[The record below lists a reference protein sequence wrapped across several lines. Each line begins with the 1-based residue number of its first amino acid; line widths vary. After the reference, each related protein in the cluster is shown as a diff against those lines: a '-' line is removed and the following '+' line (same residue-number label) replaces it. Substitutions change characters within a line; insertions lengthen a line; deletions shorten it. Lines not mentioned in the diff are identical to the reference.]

1 MTLKVRVPVQILL
14 KRIPLGLGSLDPFE
28 RDRAG
33 GAAPS
38 PVSLRDGLA
47 TIMVVEVNVVGFL
60 PPVVAA
66 RRLQRQPLR
75 LAFFVPVAFFRVL
88 FSPCVR
94 TLCVDFVDTRS

>member
-33 GAAPS
+33 S
-38 PVSLRDGLA
+38 
-47 TIMVVEVNVVGFL
+47 
-60 PPVVAA
+60 
-66 RRLQRQPLR
+66 QPLR
-75 LAFFVPVAFFRVL
+75 LAFFVPVAFLRVL